1 MAVSMLSG
9 CSNGSDNSST
19 AQNSGEEPTGTI
31 TLKVAHNM
39 DFVTIPD
46 AVLAA
51 GERLNEKYAA
61 EARISRSSL
70 KPTTPASTG
79 ASIPTT

>member
-1 MAVSMLSG
+1 MKKLLSLTLAALMAVSMLSG

-31 TLKVAHNM
+31 TLKIAHNM

-51 GERLNEKYAA
+51 RRAPEREVC
-61 EARISRSSL
+61 RRGQGSQD
-70 KPTTPASTG
+70 
-79 ASIPTT
+79 